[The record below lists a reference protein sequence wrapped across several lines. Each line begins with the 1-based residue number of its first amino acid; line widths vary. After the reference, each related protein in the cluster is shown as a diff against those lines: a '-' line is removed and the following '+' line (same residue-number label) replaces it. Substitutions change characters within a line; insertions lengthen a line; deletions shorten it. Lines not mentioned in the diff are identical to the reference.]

1 LLARTERAT
10 ELNSLSRLFEADDLP
25 AGDLPTPL
33 DKIYDGGL
41 SIPEGSVYANFVGS
55 IDGVVAL
62 EGGTAASGGIISGR
76 NEMDRFVMGLLRAF
90 ADAVLVGAGTVRAE
104 GGKALWT
111 PEYIYPAAT
120 EAFAVLRQSL
130 KRQKTPR
137 LVIVTARGDLDPS
150 QRSLQVGALVLTTM
164 TAAARLRKA
173 LPQASEVRAVSDGES
188 FGVDEIFAALQA
200 EGYRTILTEGGPH
213 LFGLLVARNRVDE
226 LFLTVS
232 PKLIGKHARSF
243 GLIRGVDF
251 GRTFKGGRLLSVRR
265 ADSYLFARYALEHAA

>member
-1 LLARTERAT
+1 
-10 ELNSLSRLFEADDLP
+10 LP
-25 AGDLPTPL
+25 AGELPAPL
-33 DKIYDGGL
+33 DRIYDGGL
-41 SIPEGSVYANFVGS
+41 AIPDGSVYANFVSS
-55 IDGVVAL
+55 IDGIVAL

-111 PEYIYPAAT
+111 PESIFPAAT
-120 EAFAVLRQSL
+120 EAFAALRQSL

-150 QRSLQVGALVLTTM
+150 QRALQVGALILTTM
-164 TAAARLRKA
+164 AAAPRLRKA
-173 LPQASEVRAVSDGES
+173 LPQASEVRAVSDGDS
-188 FGVDEIFAALQA
+188 IGVDEIFATLKV

-213 LFGLLVARNRVDE
+213 LFGQLVARNRVDE

-232 PKLIGKHARSF
+232 PKLVGQQDRSF
-243 GLIRGVDF
+243 GLIRGVGF

-265 ADSYLFARYALEHAA
+265 ADSYLFLRYALEDAA